1 MEIHVY
7 GSINIAHA
15 NSLYRRKSRGLFTR
29 YAFKREGGEGKTTA
43 ITRPESSMIIV
54 VIRGLI
60 EIRSRNTSNRF
71 SPP

>member
-29 YAFKREGGEGKTTA
+29 YAFKREGGRAKQPQLHA
-43 ITRPESSMIIV
+43 LNHP
-54 VIRGLI
+54 
-60 EIRSRNTSNRF
+60 
-71 SPP
+71 